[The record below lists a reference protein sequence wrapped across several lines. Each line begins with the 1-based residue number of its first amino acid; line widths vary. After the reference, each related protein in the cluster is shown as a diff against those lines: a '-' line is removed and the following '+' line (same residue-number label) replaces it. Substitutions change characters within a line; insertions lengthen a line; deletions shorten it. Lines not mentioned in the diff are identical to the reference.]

1 VIFKNHESLITVRFP
16 ERTKLR
22 KFLPRDTVVQSPSFD
37 VRRGRRVEI
46 KEGAAEQKSSRPN
59 QKT

>member
-1 VIFKNHESLITVRFP
+1 VIP
-16 ERTKLR
+16 
-22 KFLPRDTVVQSPSFD
+22 LPQGAIADSAKAMFNNGVLEIVVQSPSFD

-46 KEGAAEQKSSRPN
+46 KEGAAEQKSSQPN